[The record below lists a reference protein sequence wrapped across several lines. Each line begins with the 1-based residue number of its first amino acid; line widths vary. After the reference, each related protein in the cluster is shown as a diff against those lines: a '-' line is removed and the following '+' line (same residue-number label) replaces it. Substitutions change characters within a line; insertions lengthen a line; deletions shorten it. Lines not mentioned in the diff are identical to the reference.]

1 MSWVDILKKN
11 DSEFETILSE
21 ENITIQEEKI
31 QILDLN
37 IKDLDEEF
45 DKIYFDKI
53 LEIKLEFKEFI
64 EDEAFPFL
72 NKRNTTNYNFYDFIK
87 ENSTNLYCLK
97 ELVDKENTEYLND
110 IEIEENEYYED
121 NREFLDYD

>member
-11 DSEFETILSE
+11 DNEFETILSE
-21 ENITIQEEKI
+21 ENITIQEEKV
-31 QILDLN
+31 QIFDLN

-72 NKRNTTNYNFYDFIK
+72 NIRNTADYNFYDFIK
-87 ENSTNLYCLK
+87 ENSTNLYNLK
-97 ELVDKENTEYLND
+97 ELVDKENNNYLID
-110 IEIEENEYYED
+110 IEAEENENYEE
-121 NREFLDYD
+121 NREFLEYD

>member
-11 DSEFETILSE
+11 DNEFETILSE
-21 ENITIQEEKI
+21 ENITIQEEKV
-31 QILDLN
+31 QIFDLN

-64 EDEAFPFL
+64 EEEAFPFL
-72 NKRNTTNYNFYDFIK
+72 NKRNTADYNFYDFIK
-87 ENSTNLYCLK
+87 ENSTNLYNLK
-97 ELVDKENTEYLND
+97 ELVDKENNNYLID
-110 IEIEENEYYED
+110 IEAEENENYEE
-121 NREFLDYD
+121 NREFLEYD

>member
-11 DSEFETILSE
+11 DNEFETILSE
-21 ENITIQEEKI
+21 ENITIQEEKV
-31 QILDLN
+31 QIFDLN

-64 EDEAFPFL
+64 EEEAFPFL
-72 NKRNTTNYNFYDFIK
+72 NIRNKADYNFYDFIK
-87 ENSTNLYCLK
+87 ENSINLYNLK
-97 ELVDKENTEYLND
+97 ELVDKENNNYLID
-110 IEIEENEYYED
+110 IEAEENENYEE
-121 NREFLDYD
+121 NREFFEYD